1 MDLEKIATSAVV
13 SEISKTDVLSGF
25 ISEGD
30 KEPCW
35 DGNIYIHEDS
45 RKTKKNLKRVPTQIK
60 GKAVRIDKTEDS
72 IKYSISHDDL
82 YAYMIDGGTL
92 FFVVY
97 IDKDSGDVLQIYYSQ
112 LIQLKIM
119 GIINQKNK
127 TYSVLFNKFPK
138 DNKEKVEIVYD
149 TFANAQRQKSYAGKK
164 MPTIDELNSKGLLDS
179 VSIHITAVGKEISPR
194 TIPRIM
200 EGKPV
205 TIYANIK
212 GNPIGIPVEH
222 YQRINNVTTYQEF
235 NKRIFVNGIEFFDRY
250 RIIYNSSEV
259 KTVIGN
265 CLTLTSPYLS
275 EDKMDPVPVTLNII
289 IKGSLNEQIRGLT
302 FILEIAKYE
311 GFEIETVHIPVEL
324 ARQVGDEKIREL
336 KERLNILKYIQL
348 VLDNMHVRKD
358 LILDDY
364 DEEDEKNLN
373 LLIGA
378 IGEKKPVKNLP
389 EESNI
394 VHTLKVANLL
404 LGVCYVMHADGF
416 YYMHDYFGTHIEA
429 KFEANGNTIRTSQ
442 YAPLVSSDFIEFDNV
457 YTPIILEDFKML
469 PVSSE
474 IINHANLLM
483 LEMIKA
489 YDECKGKELLDSAE
503 QMNNW
508 IMEYPDYI
516 EKQICVINQYQIIA
530 RKRELS
536 FSEKVELLSIT
547 ENSDNKEYKVG
558 ALILLGELEQA
569 NKILST
575 FDESDFNAFC
585 SYPIYA
591 LTKHPLEN

>member
-112 LIQLKIM
+112 LIPIKIM

-205 TIYANIK
+205 
-212 GNPIGIPVEH
+212 VE
-222 YQRINNVTTYQEF
+222 R
-235 NKRIFVNGIEFFDRY
+235 R
-250 RIIYNSSEV
+250 
-259 KTVIGN
+259 
-265 CLTLTSPYLS
+265 
-275 EDKMDPVPVTLNII
+275 
-289 IKGSLNEQIRGLT
+289 
-302 FILEIAKYE
+302 
-311 GFEIETVHIPVEL
+311 
-324 ARQVGDEKIREL
+324 
-336 KERLNILKYIQL
+336 
-348 VLDNMHVRKD
+348 
-358 LILDDY
+358 
-364 DEEDEKNLN
+364 
-373 LLIGA
+373 
-378 IGEKKPVKNLP
+378 
-389 EESNI
+389 
-394 VHTLKVANLL
+394 
-404 LGVCYVMHADGF
+404 
-416 YYMHDYFGTHIEA
+416 
-429 KFEANGNTIRTSQ
+429 
-442 YAPLVSSDFIEFDNV
+442 
-457 YTPIILEDFKML
+457 
-469 PVSSE
+469 
-474 IINHANLLM
+474 
-483 LEMIKA
+483 
-489 YDECKGKELLDSAE
+489 
-503 QMNNW
+503 
-508 IMEYPDYI
+508 
-516 EKQICVINQYQIIA
+516 
-530 RKRELS
+530 
-536 FSEKVELLSIT
+536 
-547 ENSDNKEYKVG
+547 
-558 ALILLGELEQA
+558 
-569 NKILST
+569 ILSGAGDT
-575 FDESDFNAFC
+575 VFEDIAV
-585 SYPIYA
+585 
-591 LTKHPLEN
+591 